1 MVRRL
6 VVAVAV
12 FMAVVMATALVPR
25 RAEAVDDLVY
35 IIPAAI
41 SGVVIIVLVVAVLMA
56 NRDDDQELSLTA
68 EEQQLPRQARDG
80 FRLAP
85 NCKPS
90 GGGLA
95 LFCW

>member
-6 VVAVAV
+6 AVAVAV
-12 FMAVVMATALVPR
+12 FMAVVMATALLPR

-35 IIPAAI
+35 IIPAAV

-56 NRDDDQELSLTA
+56 DREDDQELSLTA

>member
-35 IIPAAI
+35 IIPAAV

-56 NRDDDQELSLTA
+56 DREDDQELSLTA
-68 EEQQLPRQARDG
+68 EEQQLPREARDG

-95 LFCW
+95 LLCW

>member
-25 RAEAVDDLVY
+25 RAEAIDDLVY

-56 NRDDDQELSLTA
+56 NREDDQELSLTA
-68 EEQQLPRQARDG
+68 EEQQLPREARDG